1 MVTNRLPPDDVPP
14 EGPMKMNDAL
24 RKAAAQTLIDKG
36 RDCMAAMS
44 RASVLFLTALREMG
58 GAEVMAQELRDLG
71 LDLGPGPFG
80 PVESLGK
87 QFKEY
92 AERCIKAGLVR
103 PDDPV
108 FFGVNMTG

>member
-1 MVTNRLPPDDVPP
+1 MVNRLPPEDLPP
-14 EGPMKMNDAL
+14 DGPPKMNDAL
-24 RKAAAQTLIDKG
+24 RKAAAQTLVDKS

-44 RASVLFLTALREMG
+44 RAAILFLTALRKMG
-58 GAEVMAQELRDLG
+58 GAELMAQELRDLG
-71 LDLGPGPFG
+71 LELGPGPFG

-108 FFGVNMTG
+108 FYGVDMTG